1 MDIINLNIKRIHW
14 EYLTK
19 VMKQNTDDL
28 ELLLYSFNG
37 TLSLEPTIERDDLEW
52 ENQNLCFLDFIL
64 KQGFIVAQASLKLTM
79 YLRLALNFWASPPPL
94 KCWNY
99 KHVPL
104 HQTRKFLYTMK
115 FVKFTINTS
124 GQNYAPIHRL
134 WNYE

>member
-52 ENQNLCFLDFIL
+52 ENQNLCFLDFINM
-64 KQGFIVAQASLKLTM
+64 GIFSLRMDLIHMTWVTRIQK
-79 YLRLALNFWASPPPL
+79 N
-94 KCWNY
+94 KCIY
-99 KHVPL
+99 
-104 HQTRKFLYTMK
+104 
-115 FVKFTINTS
+115 
-124 GQNYAPIHRL
+124 
-134 WNYE
+134 